1 LFARARVILTEES
14 MRFQIF
20 RALLIVAL
28 IAVPSMA
35 LATAYGGIKG
45 TVADSNGNPVA
56 GATVQITAPDER
68 PQTTKTDAHGDFN
81 FPLVPFDTY
90 TITATTSNYAPVS
103 DVVTVA
109 SGSVESISLKFTTK
123 VLGHVTITGAA
134 MQKAS
139 QNVVT
144 STAVATLPANTS
156 LNKIVETVPGVVPF
170 SYNEPVAR
178 GYHGITYEIDGV
190 PMPQTTTA
198 EFSEII
204 DPRDVDRVEVLTGS
218 IPAEFG
224 GDRMG
229 AVVDIASRRPS
240 AELGDQA
247 LFSEYGGTYA
257 TAGGTFDEFVN
268 SDHMSMIFTTNS
280 DRNSRGLD
288 SPTFDPDHD
297 NSNQSD
303 EFLRLADAPDSRD
316 TISVDFVNQFSGF
329 EIPID
334 TNQNDP
340 DDPQWSLPGT
350 DDNQYEYYRSA
361 NIVFNRATADGLG
374 YFEISPWY
382 RSNRIVYTPDP
393 GLDLL
398 SQVGASTSQ
407 NRLGQYL
414 GLTGSY
420 YRSADKNDFKVGF
433 TTDAENFTGQF
444 EVQAVGI
451 SPFFDDSAKRGTE
464 LGLYAEDQYAASNQI
479 QINYGVR
486 YDRST
491 GYVDG
496 NQLEP
501 RIEVDDKVNPNDT
514 FHVYFGRTYAAP
526 SLEDVRRAAVILGA
540 SPAPSPSAT
549 PPLPVYDLKP
559 ETDSIYEVGEA
570 HRFSDETTGS
580 VTFWGRNVWN
590 VLDTT
595 QLGDTPLFTVYNS
608 GQGQAEGMELRL
620 QGRDGIANSWFLS
633 YGLSQS
639 LANGISGGTFL
650 FSPADLQGAVGWA
663 LEDHDQ
669 TDTVDSA
676 YTWVYREDGRGF
688 TTFETL
694 YGNGFPVQFENGPSR
709 LPPHVT
715 FNGDIGLRPPP
726 SGGGFGWELQG
737 TNLLNKMYLLKFSN
751 GFNTTQWA
759 AGRQVTFTLSEA
771 FR

>member
-1 LFARARVILTEES
+1 

-20 RALLIVAL
+20 RAFLILAL
-28 IAVPSMA
+28 MAVPSIA
-35 LATAYGGIKG
+35 LATAFGGIKG
-45 TVADSNGNPVA
+45 TVADPSGNPVA
-56 GATVQITAPDER
+56 GATVQLTAPDER
-68 PQTTKTDAHGDFN
+68 PQSTKTDPHGNFN

-90 TITATTSNYAPVS
+90 TVTATASNYGPVT

-109 SGSVESISLKFTTK
+109 SGLVASVSLQFGAK
-123 VLGHVTITGAA
+123 VLSHVAVTGAA
-134 MQKAS
+134 TQKAGV
-139 QNVVT
+139 NVVT
-144 STAVATLPANTS
+144 AYTLGTLPANTS
-156 LNKIVETVPGVVPF
+156 LDKVVETVPGVVPF

-204 DPRDVDRVEVLTGS
+204 DPRDVDRLEVFTGS

-229 AVVDIASRRPS
+229 AVVDIATKRPS
-240 AELGDQA
+240 AASGDQA
-247 LFSEYGGTYA
+247 LFSEFGGTYA
-257 TAGGTFDEFVN
+257 TAGGTFNEFVN
-268 SDHMSMIFTTNS
+268 SDRLSMILTGNS
-280 DRNSRGLD
+280 QRNDRGLD
-288 SPTFDPDHD
+288 SPTFNPDHD

-303 EFLRLADAPDSRD
+303 EFLRLADAPDARD

-334 TNQNDP
+334 TNKNDP
-340 DDPQWSLPGT
+340 ADPQWSAPGT

-382 RSNRIVYTPDP
+382 RSNRIAYTPDP
-393 GLDLL
+393 VNDLA
-398 SQVGASTSQ
+398 SQVQASTSQ
-407 NRLGQYL
+407 DRLGQYL

-451 SPFFDDSAKRGTE
+451 SPFLDNSSKRGTA
-464 LGLYAEDQYAASNQI
+464 LGLYAEDQYSASGNVQV
-479 QINYGVR
+479 NFGVR

-496 NQLEP
+496 NQVEP
-501 RIEVDDKVNPNDT
+501 RVEIDDKLNPDDT
-514 FHVYFGRTYAAP
+514 VHVYFGRTYAAP
-526 SLEDVRRAAVILGA
+526 SLEDVRRAAVILSA
-540 SPAPSPSAT
+540 APSPSPSAT
-549 PPLPVYDLKP
+549 PTLPVYDLKP
-559 ETDSIYEVGEA
+559 ETDSIYEVGIA
-570 HRFSDETTGS
+570 HRFSDETTG
-580 VTFWGRNVWN
+580 TFNVWGRDVWN

-595 QLGDTPLFTVYNS
+595 QLGATPIFTVYNS
-608 GQGQAEGMELRL
+608 GQGIAEGMELRL
-620 QGRDGIANSWFLS
+620 QGRDGLANSWFLS

-650 FSPADLQGAVGWA
+650 FSPAGLQGAVGFA

-669 TDTVDSA
+669 TNTLSSA
-676 YTWVYREDGRGF
+676 YTWVYRGDGRGF
-688 TTFETL
+688 TTFETD
-694 YGNGFPVQFENGPSR
+694 YGSGFPVQFENGASR
-709 LPPHVT
+709 LPQHVI
-715 FNGDIGLRPPP
+715 FDADIGVKPPP
-726 SGGGFGWELQG
+726 SGGGFGWEIQG
-737 TNLLNKMYLLKFSN
+737 TNLLNKMYLLKESN
-751 GFNTTQWA
+751 GFNTTQYA
-759 AGRQVTFTLSEA
+759 AGRLVTFTLSEA